1 MPQDVALEE
10 LRLISGVKFAALQG
24 KTAVLS
30 QTESIN
36 ESFYD
41 LFNQHF
47 QSVTGRDGSVDLYTN
62 IAVEGVS
69 RRSLVRPEFE
79 CVVHVNELD
88 LPLMP
93 APFLNRF
100 EKFRLTIKDVLYSGW
115 EGLGELAVIFK
126 RSRQSVSHLASVLS
140 ECGGIGW
147 VNNEKTIDSLFIDL
161 LPDSYSSSKVRETG
175 GTCNVVSLIIEVVQ
189 SISTL
194 RPMANDVL
202 YVIDMA
208 IDYLN
213 DEDSE
218 ALRLMSREGV
228 DEVRAWQLVETLRAP
243 WADMSQLSRIVRNL
257 VQMLVTR
264 MTVRR
269 MLQLATP
276 ESVFAARYV
285 DEIE

>member
-1 MPQDVALEE
+1 M
-10 LRLISGVKFAALQG
+10 
-24 KTAVLS
+24 
-30 QTESIN
+30 
-36 ESFYD
+36 
-41 LFNQHF
+41 
-47 QSVTGRDGSVDLYTN
+47 
-62 IAVEGVS
+62 
-69 RRSLVRPEFE
+69 
-79 CVVHVNELD
+79 
-88 LPLMP
+88 
-93 APFLNRF
+93 
-100 EKFRLTIKDVLYSGW
+100 
-115 EGLGELAVIFK
+115 
-126 RSRQSVSHLASVLS
+126 
-140 ECGGIGW
+140 
-147 VNNEKTIDSLFIDL
+147 NNEKTIDSLFIDL

>member
-1 MPQDVALEE
+1 
-10 LRLISGVKFAALQG
+10 
-24 KTAVLS
+24 
-30 QTESIN
+30 
-36 ESFYD
+36 
-41 LFNQHF
+41 
-47 QSVTGRDGSVDLYTN
+47 
-62 IAVEGVS
+62 
-69 RRSLVRPEFE
+69 
-79 CVVHVNELD
+79 
-88 LPLMP
+88 
-93 APFLNRF
+93 
-100 EKFRLTIKDVLYSGW
+100 
-115 EGLGELAVIFK
+115 
-126 RSRQSVSHLASVLS
+126 
-140 ECGGIGW
+140 
-147 VNNEKTIDSLFIDL
+147 
-161 LPDSYSSSKVRETG
+161 
-175 GTCNVVSLIIEVVQ
+175 
-189 SISTL
+189 
-194 RPMANDVL
+194 MANDVL